1 MSDLE
6 KVAALLHSIDRRD
19 LDAMKPEQRKSLASA
34 LRRVAD
40 IADPPAL
47 TVAPKSG
54 VLADLRSGAPRH
66 E

>member
-6 KVAALLHSIDRRD
+6 KVAALLHGITRRD

-47 TVAPKSG
+47 PSTPKSG
-54 VLADLRSGAPRH
+54 VLCDLYLGERAL
-66 E
+66 